1 MSCTGCTPSP
11 SSSARSYVT
20 RVFQK
25 DSEISLHQTT
35 SELTYEITH
44 VPDTKVSTEALVPP
58 YTHLEE
64 LSDYE
69 IKGYFH
75 YIFIGPIFPF
85 TQSNTLFEQALE
97 ANLLTISDQTVWNT
111 HLGYRQALTLTHG
124 GKPADEGLCEWPIWF
139 QRRCIEVVACWM
151 LAFDMVYGFEP
162 LKGKSF
168 AQYECS

>member
-25 DSEISLHQTT
+25 DSEISLLRTN

-44 VPDTKVSTEALVPP
+44 VPDTNISTEAPVPP
-58 YTHLEE
+58 YTPLEE

-69 IKGYFH
+69 IKGYFQ
-75 YIFIGPIFPF
+75 YIFTGPIFPF
-85 TQSNTLFEQALE
+85 SQVDKLFDRALE
-97 ANLLTISDQTVWNT
+97 ANPLTVPDQTVWNT
-111 HLGYRQALTLTHG
+111 HLGYRQALTLTYG
-124 GKPADEGLCEWPIWF
+124 NKTADEGLCEWPIWF
-139 QRRCIEVVACWM
+139 QQRCIEVVACWM
-151 LAFDMVYGFEP
+151 IAFDMVYGFEP